1 MTAHVLSC
9 SDINRTA
16 TVHVLEKLCSMNLV
30 MVCQQGFAV
39 IRELKIVDTSSKEVN
54 RQQILS

>member
-9 SDINRTA
+9 SDINRTG
-16 TVHVLEKLCSMNLV
+16 TVHVLEKLCLNLV

-54 RQQILS
+54 QQQILS

>member
-9 SDINRTA
+9 SDINRTP
-16 TVHVLEKLCSMNLV
+16 TVHVLEKLCMNLV
-30 MVCQQGFAV
+30 MVCQQRFAV